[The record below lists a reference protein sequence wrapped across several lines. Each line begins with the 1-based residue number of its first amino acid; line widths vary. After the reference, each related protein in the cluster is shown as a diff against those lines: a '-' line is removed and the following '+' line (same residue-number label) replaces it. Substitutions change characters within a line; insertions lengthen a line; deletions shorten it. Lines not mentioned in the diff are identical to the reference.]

1 MEEGDTTYFR
11 LSNNAEMDEGSATLT
26 VTHTPTGTELI
37 DQEVYGG

>member
-1 MEEGDTTYFR
+1 MEEGDTTSA
-11 LSNNAEMDEGSATLT
+11 LSNNADMDEGSATLT